1 MKTYLGIPL
10 VACLLASV
18 LLTSGCKTQ
27 SEYDQLQAQ
36 GRNANAELAR
46 TQEALAALRGQY
58 ETLKGEYDRLKAES
72 DRKDGVIAELT
83 KARQDLLALVDKL
96 RGNQVTDP
104 PAPPHV
110 FALPDSLMDR
120 LKKWIATLPPG
131 MFELSPNG
139 MIKLASDMTF
149 DPGSDELVPEAAT
162 ALQKFAEIMNGPD
175 ATDLH
180 VYIAGH
186 TDDIPISK
194 PETKR
199 RHPTNW
205 YLSVHRAI
213 SVEDVIQK
221 AGLTPERM
229 AAVGFGEYQPVA
241 TNAAGHKGNKLNRR
255 VEIWILPPERFLTVT
270 GGTLSEG
277 SGVADAATA
286 APAAAKAVAAPKAPA
301 KTAAPE

>member
-83 KARQDLLALVDKL
+83 KARQELLALVDKL
-96 RGNQVTDP
+96 RGKQGEVVV
-104 PAPPHV
+104 APPPQLPLSLDR
-110 FALPDSLMDR
+110 ALEELATR
-120 LKKWIATLPPG
+120 YGWIYK
-131 MFELSPNG
+131 NG
-139 MIKLASDMTF
+139 MVKLSSDLTF
-149 DPGSDELVPEAAT
+149 DPGSDDVVAEAAAGLKEFAQVMNTPEAARY
-162 ALQKFAEIMNGPD
+162 N
-175 ATDLH
+175 

-186 TDDIPISK
+186 TDDIPINK

-199 RHPTNW
+199 IHPTNW
-205 YLSVHRAI
+205 YLSVHRAV
-213 SVEDVIQK
+213 SVEGIIQN
-221 AGLTPERM
+221 AGVSPERM
-229 AAVGFGEYQPVA
+229 AAVGFGEFQPVEA
-241 TNAAGHKGNKLNRR
+241 NAAGHKGNKLNRR